1 MRYSIQDYNDI
12 VFAGYDYKLPES
24 TSEIIKTIVLELG
37 VSTLDTTLKEVAV
50 SEHRQKKQGYFS
62 KKQRNISKNDNLNEI
77 WETQKAFKPTVMEK
91 KEGIDKTIN
100 DIRICLN
107 KISNKNYETQRDIVI
122 EYIENIIKNQN
133 GSDVTD
139 INNIANSIFE
149 IASTNKFYSEL
160 YATLYKELIH
170 KFNIFNENINQIL
183 QQYKDDI
190 INIRFVDPNTD
201 YDLFCDNNKQNDKRK
216 ALTTFIVNLMKKNV
230 IDISEIANIVLY
242 LEDFVLKNI
251 DIENKNYEIEEITE
265 NLFLFISLAVN
276 ELKLFVEWE
285 NIINNIKRF
294 SQLKTK
300 EHLSISSRSIFK
312 FMDIL
317 DKIKV

>member
-77 WETQKAFKPTVMEK
+77 WDTQKAFKPTVMEK

-160 YATLYKELIH
+160 YATLYKELIY

>member
-37 VSTLDTTLKEVAV
+37 VSTLDTTSKDVAV

>member
-37 VSTLDTTLKEVAV
+37 VSTLDTTLKDVAV

>member
-37 VSTLDTTLKEVAV
+37 VSTLDTTLKDVAV

-160 YATLYKELIH
+160 YATLYKELIY

>member
-37 VSTLDTTLKEVAV
+37 VSTLDTTSKDVAV

-160 YATLYKELIH
+160 YATLYKELIY